1 MALPTALLVKA
12 AASRGCAR
20 HLAGTRV
27 TPYTDSPVAKG
38 YSPGRV
44 RAANKEQ
51 RAIAPAGV
59 PGSIFSPGPPV
70 SRGTIVQ
77 SRQLT
82 SSIGTAGP
90 SGRRAA
96 LTGPR
101 ACPGPPPRTQ
111 GPLGTFPGS
120 PRARFSNPLALCQ
133 SAHSEIWGRLRGL
146 PGPPAASARPRAAPG
161 VPPGARELCLSSP
174 NSGSIVRS
182 DCSIRSLP
190 AYPSSPLGLTRGRK
204 KSRFGASY
212 RASRRGRRRVW
223 LLRQRARLA
232 LPQGLGLFWEARP

>member
-44 RAANKEQ
+44 GAANMEQ

-59 PGSIFSPGPPV
+59 PGSIFSPRPPV
-70 SRGTIVQ
+70 SRDTIVQ
-77 SRQLT
+77 SMQLT
-82 SSIGTAGP
+82 SSIGTTGP

-101 ACPGPPPRTQ
+101 ACPWPPLGRMVRSGRSPALPGPGSVIRLRCVNTLTAKYGGGFGASPAPPRPRLGPGPPP
-111 GPLGTFPGS
+111 G
-120 PRARFSNPLALCQ
+120 
-133 SAHSEIWGRLRGL
+133 
-146 PGPPAASARPRAAPG
+146 
-161 VPPGARELCLSSP
+161 
-174 NSGSIVRS
+174 
-182 DCSIRSLP
+182 SLP
-190 AYPSSPLGLTRGRK
+190 EHESCA
-204 KSRFGASY
+204 
-212 RASRRGRRRVW
+212 
-223 LLRQRARLA
+223 
-232 LPQGLGLFWEARP
+232 